1 MMILILES
9 VSQNGVEILLLLQAK
24 ISISKSSNDVDTLNK
39 NWRNVTEGVNESIES
54 YNTRVQA

>member
-24 ISISKSSNDVDTLNK
+24 ISISKSSNDVDTLYK